1 MDRDDFIITVYLLVC
16 EHYQLIMSEI
26 GHPLRGAG
34 FRPRLSDEEVICIEI
49 CGELFKL
56 PKDKDMF
63 HYFAHHYRHFFPALK
78 DRSRFVRQGA
88 ALWKIK
94 ALIQQRIVQRHQA
107 HCDPVQAIDTMPLPV
122 CGYTRARRDRCFTGE
137 ADYGFCAA
145 KEERYYGFKLG
156 LRISRWGFITHYPL
170 LAARPHDVKH
180 LSTLVE
186 DFQGVVPADKGFID
200 PFTHQLL
207 LQKGVLVVTPQ
218 RKNMKTPSPHPPALL
233 KACAKWRK
241 LIETVASHLTERF
254 DIAKI
259 RTHDL
264 WHFQHRI
271 IRKIL
276 AHSVAIAINIQCKR
290 SPLDFDGLLV
300 DYVAH

>member
-16 EHYQLIMSEI
+16 EHYQAIVSELKT
-26 GHPLRGAG
+26 PLRRAG
-34 FRPRLSDEEVICIEI
+34 FPPRLSDEEVICMEI

-56 PKDKDMF
+56 PTDKDMF

-78 DRSRFVRQGA
+78 ERSSFVRQAA

-94 ALIQQRIVQRHQA
+94 ALIQQRIVQCHHA
-107 HCDPVQAIDTMPLPV
+107 HLDPVQAIDTMPLPV
-122 CGYTRARRDRCFTGE
+122 CGYTRARRDRCFIGE

-145 KEERYYGFKLG
+145 KQERYYGFKLG

-180 LSTLVE
+180 LPALVE
-186 DFQGVVPADKGFID
+186 EFQGIVPADKGFID
-200 PFTHQLL
+200 PSTHKI
-207 LQKGVLVVTPQ
+207 LQQQGVLVVTPQ
-218 RKNMKTPSPHPPALL
+218 RKNMKARSAHSSALL

-254 DIAKI
+254 HIAKI
-259 RTHDL
+259 RVHDL
-264 WHFQHRI
+264 WHYQHRI

-276 AHSVAIAINIQCKR
+276 AHSVAIAINIQLKR
-290 SPLDFDGLLV
+290 KPLDFDGLLV
-300 DYVAH
+300 NYVAH